1 MISNSTITDTTF
13 NYNVT
18 KLNVQ
23 NATIDRCLFKGII
36 NEASISGDLT
46 RCQFEGLSKKI
57 RIEGPL
63 YDMTIQQDI
72 TPSSAN
78 HVQDKDIIT
87 KFVPISPLIISN
99 KVVPRLATNL
109 HKECFIDIRG
119 DKYIFMVQLATDDN
133 SPRGIIVMWSGD
145 ANNIPK
151 GYAICDGSKVDDIQT
166 PNLSG
171 RFIKMVGP
179 NDKEIGAVDNPDLEK
194 DGKSIK
200 IKENHLPKHKHNIEV
215 TVEEYTGSRSY
226 SYISSSSS
234 EYVNEGEGSSVYSGD
249 NISTNTG
256 TIDLTHSHTATAV
269 NNDNNYANDPIN
281 VSPNYYAL
289 IFLMKL

>member
-1 MISNSTITDTTF
+1 MISNSIITDTTF

-46 RCQFEGLSKKI
+46 RCQFEGLSKEI

-145 ANNIPK
+145 ASNIPK

-166 PNLSG
+166 PDLSG

-179 NDKEIGAVDNPDLEK
+179 EDKNGVGPVDNPDLES

-200 IKENHLPKHKHNIEV
+200 IKEENLPNHKHNIKV
-215 TVEEYTGSRSY
+215 TVDETELSAYNSY
-226 SYISSSSS
+226 AYSSSTS
-234 EYVNEGEGSSVYSGD
+234 VQEGEGGSASVVYD
-249 NISTNTG
+249 VSTSTS
-256 TIDLTHSHTATAV
+256 TTDLTHSHTARAE
-269 NNDNNYANDPIN
+269 NNDNYANKSIN
-281 VSPNYYAL
+281 VQPNYYAL

>member
-1 MISNSTITDTTF
+1 MISNSIITDTTF

-23 NATIDRCLFKGII
+23 NATIDRCLFKGIV

-46 RCQFEGLSKKI
+46 RCQFEGLSNKI
-57 RIEGPL
+57 SIEGPL

-78 HVQDKDIIT
+78 HVQDKNIIT

-151 GYAICDGSKVDDIQT
+151 GYAICNGDIVDDIQT

-171 RFIKMVGP
+171 RFIKMIGP
-179 NDKEIGAVDNPDLEK
+179 DDKEIGAVNNPDLEK

-215 TVEEYTGSRSY
+215 TVDETELFAYDSY
-226 SYISSSSS
+226 ANSSGTS
-234 EYVNEGEGSSVYSGD
+234 VQEGEGGSAYVVDDVSTGSS
-249 NISTNTG
+249 
-256 TIDLTHSHTATAV
+256 TINLTHSHTATAV
-269 NNDNNYANDPIN
+269 NNDNNYANDAIN
-281 VSPNYYAL
+281 IQPNYYAL

>member
-13 NYNVT
+13 KYNVT

-23 NATIDRCLFKGII
+23 DATIDRCLFKGIV
-36 NEASISGDLT
+36 NDASISGDLT
-46 RCQFEGLSKKI
+46 RCQFEGLSNNI
-57 RIEGPL
+57 SIEGPL

-72 TPSSAN
+72 TPTSAN

-87 KFVPISPLIISN
+87 KFVPISSLRISN

-119 DKYIFMVQLATDDN
+119 DMNIFMVQLATDDN

-145 ANNIPK
+145 ASNIPK

-179 NDKEIGAVDNPDLEK
+179 GESIGAVNNPDLES

-200 IKENHLPKHKHNIEV
+200 IKEENLPNHKHNIEV
-215 TVEEYTGSRSY
+215 TVDETELSAYNSY
-226 SYISSSSS
+226 AYSSNTS
-234 EYVNEGEGSSVYSGD
+234 VQEGEGGSTSVVGD
-249 NISTNTG
+249 VSTG
-256 TIDLTHSHTATAV
+256 TSTTDLTHSHTARAE
-269 NNDNNYANDPIN
+269 NNDNYANKPIN
-281 VSPNYYAL
+281 VQPNYYAL

>member
-1 MISNSTITDTTF
+1 MISNSIITDTTF

-23 NATIDRCLFKGII
+23 NATIDRCLFKGIV
-36 NEASISGDLT
+36 NEASISGSLT
-46 RCQFEGLSKKI
+46 KCQFEGLSNKI
-57 RIEGPL
+57 NIEGPL

-78 HVQDKDIIT
+78 HVQDKNIIT

-151 GYAICDGSKVDDIQT
+151 GYAICNGDIVDDIQT

-171 RFIKMVGP
+171 RFIKMIGP
-179 NDKEIGAVDNPDLEK
+179 DDKEIGAVNNPDLEK

-215 TVEEYTGSRSY
+215 TVDETELFAYDSY
-226 SYISSSSS
+226 ANSSGTS
-234 EYVNEGEGSSVYSGD
+234 VQEGEGGSAYVVDDVSTGSS
-249 NISTNTG
+249 
-256 TIDLTHSHTATAV
+256 TINLTHSHTATAV

>member
-13 NYNVT
+13 NYNIT
-18 KLNVQ
+18 QLSIQ
-23 NATIDRCLFKGII
+23 DATIDRCLFKGII

-46 RCQFEGLSKKI
+46 RCQFEGLSNNI
-57 RIEGPL
+57 SIEGPL
-63 YDMTIQQDI
+63 YDMNIQQDI

-78 HVQDKDIIT
+78 YVQDKDIIT
-87 KFVPISPLIISN
+87 KFNYISSLIISN

-119 DKYIFMVQLATDDN
+119 DMNIFMVQLATDDN

-145 ANNIPK
+145 ASNIPK
-151 GYAICDGSKVDDIQT
+151 GYAICDGRTVDNYITT
-166 PNLSG
+166 PDLSG

-179 NDKEIGAVDNPDLEK
+179 GESIGPVNNPNLES

-200 IKENHLPKHKHNIEV
+200 IKEENLPNHKHNIKV
-215 TVEEYTGSRSY
+215 TVEETELFAYDSY
-226 SYISSSSS
+226 ANSSGTS
-234 EYVNEGEGSSVYSGD
+234 VQEGEGGSAYVVDDVSTGSS
-249 NISTNTG
+249 
-256 TIDLTHSHTATAV
+256 TINLTHSHTATAE
-269 NNDNNYANDPIN
+269 NNDNYANKPIN
-281 VSPNYYAL
+281 VQPNYYAL

>member
-1 MISNSTITDTTF
+1 MISNSIITDTTF

-23 NATIDRCLFKGII
+23 NATIDRCLFKGIV

-46 RCQFEGLSKKI
+46 RCQFEGLSNKI
-57 RIEGPL
+57 NIEGPL

-78 HVQDKDIIT
+78 HVQDKNIIT

-151 GYAICDGSKVDDIQT
+151 GYAICNGDIVDDIQT

-171 RFIKMVGP
+171 RFIKMIGP
-179 NDKEIGAVDNPDLEK
+179 DDKEIGAVNNPDLEK

-215 TVEEYTGSRSY
+215 TVDETELFAYDSY
-226 SYISSSSS
+226 ANSSGTS
-234 EYVNEGEGSSVYSGD
+234 VQEGEGGSAYVVDDVSTGSS
-249 NISTNTG
+249 
-256 TIDLTHSHTATAV
+256 TINLTHSHTATAV

>member
-23 NATIDRCLFKGII
+23 NATIDRCLFKGIV

-46 RCQFEGLSKKI
+46 RCQFEGLSNKI
-57 RIEGPL
+57 SIEGPL

-78 HVQDKDIIT
+78 HVQDKNIIT

-151 GYAICDGSKVDDIQT
+151 GYAICNGDIVDDIQT

-171 RFIKMVGP
+171 RFIKMIGP
-179 NDKEIGAVDNPDLEK
+179 DDKEIGAVNNPDLEK

-215 TVEEYTGSRSY
+215 TVDETELFAYDSY
-226 SYISSSSS
+226 ANSSGTS
-234 EYVNEGEGSSVYSGD
+234 VQEGEGGSAYVVDDVSTGSS
-249 NISTNTG
+249 
-256 TIDLTHSHTATAV
+256 TINLTHSHTATAV
-269 NNDNNYANDPIN
+269 NNDNNYANDAIN
-281 VSPNYYAL
+281 IQPNYYAL